1 MADKQ
6 LQSELMKAADEG
18 YKKMFHPSSP
28 LAAAA
33 KVNSLRS
40 HGAGS
45 DGSTELG
52 INGDAGVNLVPS
64 YDSSAE
70 LVAPRSQMLTRAAA
84 ARADNTHSVAS
95 RNGANRKLDG
105 RTAASP
111 YDLGSSEVFGES
123 PSPQQS
129 PFDSADSSADN
140 YEEKSD
146 EHSDEDSD
154 DEYSITDTRP
164 SRARNVHTKATS
176 SQPIK
181 RNPNAPA
188 LSKLQRKRLDYSEK
202 GIQLDSNGTKRGVTR
217 GDSDNLE
224 YLDRGLWVPAVYH
237 HKIRGT
243 LLETT
248 DNLGKYDE
256 EPASGIDPLDRT
268 AFKVDHKS
276 VKFITRELRPGV
288 LLQWNQI
295 EEPQSTLPDRW
306 YHQQR
311 LVLDVDNR
319 PMLKWHELPLTI
331 SGQCEGLRME
341 FYKRLNPAISMN
353 DLKAR
358 MPPTTCRRGGLKA
371 LGVKTP
377 ALANRMTRDRCRT
390 GLKAW
395 QARQG
400 SRYIETRILQLMP
413 EDIQR
418 TILRTNNTSCF
429 RDLTT
434 QELDFVEAANRGTVE
449 NLAKAGTRLLDDET
463 RRERAERKSQRTMG
477 RKGPGVKL
485 HEVIPEALEERPP
498 LVPRS
503 EGRKRSLSSM
513 PDTSTKRQRHSLLP
527 STDDTYGGQ
536 EEEEHSNAL
545 AASVPHHHH
554 YQSHNNNNNN
564 NNNNTNEAF
573 PKTISPFLPAAADFR
588 YKRPITSLDAA
599 IVQMALN
606 LSRDDYERY
615 VGLEAPATERTA
627 SYESQLA
634 ELNIAFGL
642 QMGGGMI
649 RMPEL
654 KAWGPVKSFD
664 ELHALALARARK
676 QPGLVVADPG
686 SATTGQRYA
695 GGWEMGMDG
704 DTLV

>member
-1 MADKQ
+1 MADRQ
-6 LQSELMKAADEG
+6 LQSDLMKAADEG
-18 YKKMFHPSSP
+18 YKKMFHPSPP

-33 KVNSLRS
+33 KVNSLRC
-40 HGAGS
+40 HGPES

-52 INGDAGVNLVPS
+52 INSEAAVNLMPS
-64 YDSSAE
+64 YDSSPE
-70 LVAPRSQMLTRAAA
+70 LVAARSPMLTRAAA
-84 ARADNTHSVAS
+84 ARADNTHSVPS
-95 RNGANRKLDG
+95 RNGANRNLDG
-105 RTAASP
+105 GTAASP
-111 YDLGSSEVFGES
+111 YGLSSSEFFGES

-129 PFDSADSSADN
+129 PLDSADSSADN

-146 EHSDEDSD
+146 EQSDEDSD
-154 DEYSITDTRP
+154 DEYSTTDTRP
-164 SRARNVHTKATS
+164 SRARNVHTITTS

-181 RNPNAPA
+181 RNPNAPT

-237 HKIRGT
+237 HKIRGI

-276 VKFITRELRPGV
+276 VKFINRELRPSV

-295 EEPQSTLPDRW
+295 EEPPITLPDPT
-306 YHQQR
+306 
-311 LVLDVDNR
+311 V
-319 PMLKWHELPLTI
+319 
-331 SGQCEGLRME
+331 
-341 FYKRLNPAISMN
+341 N
-353 DLKAR
+353 DLR
-358 MPPTTCRRGGLKA
+358 P
-371 LGVKTP
+371 
-377 ALANRMTRDRCRT
+377 DRCRT

-400 SRYIETRILQLMP
+400 SRHIETRILQLMP
-413 EDIQR
+413 EETQRAIIQ
-418 TILRTNNTSCF
+418 TNSTSCF

-434 QELDFVEAANRGTVE
+434 QELDYVEAANRGATE

-485 HEVIPEALEERPP
+485 HDVIPEALEERPP

-564 NNNNTNEAF
+564 NNNPNEPF

-588 YKRPITSLDAA
+588 YKRPVTSLDAA

-676 QPGLVVADPG
+676 KPGLMVADTG
-686 SATTGQRYA
+686 SATATTGQRFA

-704 DTLV
+704 DTLI